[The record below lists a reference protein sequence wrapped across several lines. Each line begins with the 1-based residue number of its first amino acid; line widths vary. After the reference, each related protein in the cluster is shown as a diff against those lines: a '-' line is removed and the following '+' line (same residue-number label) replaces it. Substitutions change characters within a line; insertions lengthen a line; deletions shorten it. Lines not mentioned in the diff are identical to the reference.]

1 MVWNLFKLQAMFD
14 IDKWQEIFAT
24 IQKNKMRTF
33 LTGFSVAWGI
43 FMLMI
48 LLGSGNG
55 LSNGVAQNFMN
66 DAVNAMW
73 IWRGETTL
81 AYQGMKPGRT
91 IKFVNEDQDLIKKV
105 SGVGVAS
112 GRYFMGNTRYSYDK
126 ESGEYTTITCQPEL
140 IQVEN
145 IEIHEGRFINQ
156 IGVIQKRKVVVI
168 GADIKKALF
177 KDSTAIGEYVN
188 INTVPFKVIGVCT
201 EPGSTRNRNAY
212 MPLST
217 AQMIFNGSNQ
227 IHNLALTVNAETL
240 GESQA
245 IEEQIRNVLGKK
257 HKFDPKDDGAIGLY
271 NKLENYIQTMKI
283 FQAIKIFIWII
294 GMGTLIAGI
303 VGVSN
308 IMLIVVKERTK
319 EIGIRKALGAS
330 PASVVGLILLE
341 SIMITTVAGYIGLVM
356 GTGLMEMINYFMV
369 QSAEVAAAA
378 AENGGR
384 AGESVFLNPT
394 VDFNIAVSATLLLI
408 VAGAIAGYIP
418 AKRAARIKPIV
429 ALRDE

>member
-1 MVWNLFKLQAMFD
+1 MFD
-14 IDKWQEIFAT
+14 VDKWQEILAT
-24 IQKNKMRTF
+24 IKKNKMRTF

-55 LSNGVAQNFMN
+55 LSNGVAANFMN

-73 IWRGETTL
+73 IWRGETTIP
-81 AYQGMKPGRT
+81 YEGMKTGRP
-91 IKFVNEDQDLIKKV
+91 IQFHNQDQEIVQKV
-105 SGVGVAS
+105 PGVGVSS
-112 GRYFMGNTRYSYDK
+112 GRYFMGNTRYSYLK
-126 ESGEYTTITCQPEL
+126 ESGEYTTVTCQPEL
-140 IQVEN
+140 KEVEN
-145 IEIHEGRFINQ
+145 LILNEGRFINQ
-156 IGVIQKRKVVVI
+156 IDILQKRKVVVL
-168 GADIKKALF
+168 GADIKTALF
-177 KDSTAIGEYVN
+177 KDSVALGEYVD
-188 INTVPFKVIGVCT
+188 INKVPFKVVGICS

-217 AQMIFNGSNQ
+217 AQMIFSGSNNL
-227 IHNLALTVNAETL
+227 HNLALTINAETL
-240 GESQA
+240 EESQA
-245 IEEQIRNVLGKK
+245 IEEQIRNALGRQ
-257 HKFDPKDDGAIGLY
+257 HKFDPKDEGAIGLY

-294 GMGTLIAGI
+294 GIGTLIAGI

-319 EIGIRKALGAS
+319 EIGIRKAIGAS
-330 PASVVGLILLE
+330 PSSVIGLILLE
-341 SIMITTVAGYIGLVM
+341 SIMITTIAGYIGLVL

-369 QSAEVAAAA
+369 QSAGQAVSQQDS
-378 AENGGR
+378 G
-384 AGESVFLNPT
+384 SIFLNPT
-394 VDFNIAVSATLLLI
+394 VDINIAVYATLLLI

-418 AKRAARIKPIV
+418 AKRAASIKPIV

>member
-1 MVWNLFKLQAMFD
+1 MFD
-14 IDKWQEIFAT
+14 IDKWQEILAT
-24 IQKNKMRTF
+24 IKKNKMRTF

-55 LSNGVAQNFMN
+55 LSNGVAANFMN

-73 IWRGETTL
+73 IWNGKTTL
-81 AYQGMKPGRT
+81 PYEGMKTGRN
-91 IKFVNEDQDLIKKV
+91 IDFRNQDQDIVQKV
-105 SGVGVAS
+105 PGVGVSS
-112 GRYFMGNTRYSYDK
+112 GRYFIGNTRYSYNK

-140 IQVEN
+140 KEVEN
-145 IEIHEGRFINQ
+145 TIINEGRFINKIDILQ
-156 IGVIQKRKVVVI
+156 NRKVVVI
-168 GADIKKALF
+168 GTDIKTALF
-177 KDSTAIGEYVN
+177 KDSTAVGEYVN
-188 INTVPFKVIGVCT
+188 INNVPFKVVGICS

-217 AQMIFNGSNQ
+217 AQMIFNGSNRL
-227 IHNLALTVNAETL
+227 HNLALTINAETL
-240 GESQA
+240 EESQV
-245 IEEQIRNVLGKK
+245 IEEQIRKALGKQ
-257 HKFDPKDDGAIGLY
+257 HKFDPKDESAIGLY
-271 NKLENYIQTMKI
+271 NKLENYIQTMRI

-319 EIGIRKALGAS
+319 EIGIRKAIGAS
-330 PASVVGLILLE
+330 PSSVIGLILLE
-341 SIMITTVAGYIGLVM
+341 SIMITTIAGYIGLVL
-356 GTGLMEMINYFMV
+356 GTGLMELINYLMV
-369 QSAEVAAAA
+369 QAA
-378 AENGGR
+378 GPTPDPQGTI
-384 AGESVFLNPT
+384 FMNPT
-394 VDFNIAVSATLLLI
+394 VDINIAVSATLLLI

-418 AKRAARIKPIV
+418 AKRAASIKPIV

>member
-1 MVWNLFKLQAMFD
+1 MFD
-14 IDKWQEIFAT
+14 VDKWQEIFAT
-24 IQKNKMRTF
+24 IKKNKMRTF

-55 LSNGVAQNFMN
+55 LSNGVSANFMN

-73 IWRGETTL
+73 IWTGETTL
-81 AYQGMKPGRT
+81 PYEGMKTGRP
-91 IKFVNEDQDLIKKV
+91 IRFQNQDQEIVQKV
-105 SGVGVAS
+105 SGVGVSS
-112 GRYFMGNTRYSYDK
+112 GRYFMGNTRYSYLK

-140 IQVEN
+140 KEVEN
-145 IEIHEGRFINQ
+145 LILSQGRFINQ
-156 IGVIQKRKVVVI
+156 LDILQKRKVVVI
-168 GADIKKALF
+168 GADIKTALF
-177 KDSTAIGEYVN
+177 KDSVALGEYVN
-188 INTVPFKVIGVCT
+188 INMVPFKVVGICT

-217 AQMIFNGSNQ
+217 AQMIFNGSNRL
-227 IHNLALTVNAETL
+227 HNLALTINASTL
-240 GESQA
+240 EESQA
-245 IEEQIRNVLGKK
+245 IEDQIRNVLGRQ
-257 HKFDPKDDGAIGLY
+257 HKFDPKDEGAIGLY

-294 GMGTLIAGI
+294 GIGTLIAGI

-319 EIGIRKALGAS
+319 EIGIRKAIGAS
-330 PASVVGLILLE
+330 PSSVIGLILLE
-341 SIMITTVAGYIGLVM
+341 SIMITTIAGYIGLVL

-369 QSAEVAAAA
+369 QSAGAAVS
-378 AENGGR
+378 EEGSG
-384 AGESVFLNPT
+384 SIFLNPT
-394 VDFNIAVSATLLLI
+394 VDINIAIYATLLLI

-418 AKRAARIKPIV
+418 AKRAASIKPIV

>member
-1 MVWNLFKLQAMFD
+1 MFD
-14 IDKWQEIFAT
+14 IDKWQEILAT
-24 IQKNKMRTF
+24 IKKNKMRTF

-55 LSNGVAQNFMN
+55 LSNGVAANFMN

-73 IWRGETTL
+73 IWNGKTTM
-81 AYQGMKPGRT
+81 AYEGMKSGRN
-91 IKFVNEDQDLIKKV
+91 IEFKNQDQEIVQKV
-105 SGVGVAS
+105 PGVGVSS
-112 GRYFMGNTRYSYDK
+112 GRYFMGNTRYSYNK

-140 IQVEN
+140 KDVEN
-145 IEIHEGRFINQ
+145 TIINEGRFINK
-156 IGVIQKRKVVVI
+156 IDIIQNRKVVVI
-168 GADIKKALF
+168 GTDIKTALF
-177 KDSTAIGEYVN
+177 KDSIAVGEYVN
-188 INTVPFKVIGVCT
+188 INNVPFKVVGVCS

-217 AQMIFNGSNQ
+217 AQMIFNGSNRL
-227 IHNLALTVNAETL
+227 HNLALTINAESL
-240 GESQA
+240 EESQA
-245 IEEQIRNVLGKK
+245 IEESIRKALGKQ
-257 HKFDPKDDGAIGLY
+257 HKFDPKDESAIGLY

-294 GMGTLIAGI
+294 GIGTLIAGI

-319 EIGIRKALGAS
+319 EIGIRKAIGAS
-330 PASVVGLILLE
+330 PSSVIGLILLE
-341 SIMITTVAGYIGLVM
+341 SIMITTIAGYIGLVL
-356 GTGLMEMINYFMV
+356 GTGLMELINYGMV
-369 QSAEVAAAA
+369 QAS
-378 AENGGR
+378 GPTPDPQGTI
-384 AGESVFLNPT
+384 FMNPT

-418 AKRAARIKPIV
+418 AKRAASIKPIV

>member
-1 MVWNLFKLQAMFD
+1 MFD

-24 IQKNKMRTF
+24 IKKNKMRTF

-48 LLGSGNG
+48 LLGAGNG
-55 LSNGVAQNFMN
+55 LSNGVANNFMN

-73 IWRGETTL
+73 IWQGKTTL
-81 AYQGMKPGRT
+81 PYQGMKTGRN
-91 IKFVNEDQDLIKKV
+91 IMFYNQDQEIVQKV
-105 SGVGVAS
+105 HGVGVSS
-112 GRYFMGNTRYSYDK
+112 GRYFMGNTRYSFGK
-126 ESGEYTTITCQPEL
+126 ESGEYTTITCQPHL
-140 IQVEN
+140 RDVEN
-145 IEIHEGRFINQ
+145 LQIEKGRFINE
-156 IGVIQKRKVVVI
+156 IDIQQNRKVVVI
-168 GADIKKALF
+168 GADIKAALF
-177 KDSTAIGEYVN
+177 KDNEAVGEYVN
-188 INTVPFKVIGVCT
+188 INMVPFKVVGICT

-217 AQMIFNGSNQ
+217 AQMIFNGNNRL
-227 IHNLALTVNAETL
+227 HNLALTINANTLEETK
-240 GESQA
+240 A
-245 IEEQIRNVLGKK
+245 IEEQIRNALGRQ
-257 HKFDPKDDGAIGLY
+257 HKFDPKDESAIGLY

-294 GMGTLIAGI
+294 GIGTLIAGI

-330 PASVVGLILLE
+330 PASVIGLILLE
-341 SIMITTVAGYIGLVM
+341 SIMITTLAGYIGLVL

-369 QSAEVAAAA
+369 QSTGAAAA
-378 AENGGR
+378 TDQSETI
-384 AGESVFLNPT
+384 FMNPT
-394 VDFNIAVSATLLLI
+394 VDLNIAIYATLLLI
-408 VAGAIAGYIP
+408 VAGAFAGYIP
-418 AKRAARIKPIV
+418 AKRAASIKPIV

>member
-1 MVWNLFKLQAMFD
+1 
-14 IDKWQEIFAT
+14 
-24 IQKNKMRTF
+24 MRTF

-66 DAVNAMW
+66 DAINAMW

-112 GRYFMGNTRYSYDK
+112 GRYFMGNTRYSYGK

-145 IEIHEGRFINQ
+145 IEINDGRFINQ
-156 IGVIQKRKVVVI
+156 IDVNQKRKVVVI

-245 IEEQIRNVLGKK
+245 IEEQIRNVLGKQ

-294 GMGTLIAGI
+294 GVGTLIAGI

-356 GTGLMEMINYFMV
+356 GTGLMELINYFMV

-394 VDFNIAVSATLLLI
+394 VDFNIAASATLLLI